1 MKAPTHAERVLLEL
15 GIDRP
20 QDIDLEAIAW
30 HLGAVVNY
38 RPMDGAEATIVGGKT
53 KAVIAVN
60 SLSMP
65 ERRRFSLGH
74 ELGHWRYH
82 RGRCLVC
89 ASSDIGRFE
98 ASNPLER
105 QADGFASDLLLP
117 GYLVRS
123 YFNKIKSLSL
133 RAVRDI
139 ATEFKAS
146 LTATLIRLVDEDQF
160 PIAIVCHGQGGRR
173 WGKRSPSV
181 EGWWKFRD
189 DIDPE
194 SFAFE
199 LLYKGGDDQPHPR
212 LIGADAWFDFRG
224 ADRYEIREQSY
235 RVPNDEIITLLI
247 LPQR

>member
-181 EGWWKFRD
+181 EGGGSSGMISIPRVLHS
-189 DIDPE
+189 
-194 SFAFE
+194 SF
-199 LLYKGGDDQPHPR
+199 
-212 LIGADAWFDFRG
+212 
-224 ADRYEIREQSY
+224 ST
-235 RVPNDEIITLLI
+235 RVAMISLI
-247 LPQR
+247 LDSLEQTHGSISEAPIGMKFASRATVCPTTRSSHC